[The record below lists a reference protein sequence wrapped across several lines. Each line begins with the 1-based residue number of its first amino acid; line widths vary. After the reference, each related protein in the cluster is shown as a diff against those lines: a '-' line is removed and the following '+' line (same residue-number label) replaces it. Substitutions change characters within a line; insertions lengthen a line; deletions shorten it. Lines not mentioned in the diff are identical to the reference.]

1 MSSPDTLPPVV
12 DPSQLWERLDGDRE
26 LLQVLLDA
34 YRTETPALLA
44 EIQTGITTRQALLVE
59 RAAHSLKGS
68 TSVFS
73 APRALSVATTLEQV
87 GRSGNFEDA
96 AAAYQQMLTAV
107 ADLLRTLEALA
118 AEDSAAPSS

>member
-1 MSSPDTLPPVV
+1 MSATDATQPVL
-12 DPSQLWERLDGDRE
+12 DPSQLWERLDGDCE

-44 EIQTGITTRQALLVE
+44 EIQAGIATRQAPAVE

-73 APRALSVATTLEQV
+73 APRAFSIAATLEQV
-87 GRSGNFEDA
+87 GRAGKFDEA
-96 AAAYQQMLTAV
+96 AAAYEQMLAAV
-107 ADLLRTLEALA
+107 ADLLRALEAVA
-118 AEDSAAPSS
+118 AEGAPPPTL